1 MEVHTMALTNEEL
14 QQILSGLSPEEQKA
28 LFEKLRQTYGDTP
41 TPQPHPQPTSSTSK
55 VYCCIKCGSVN
66 YKKNGVTAKGLQRYR
81 CKDCGASFSENYGD
95 SLRYTHL
102 IFQRTHGKKCCEA
115 L

>member
-41 TPQPHPQPTSSTSK
+41 TPQPHPKPTSSTSK
-55 VYCCIKCGSVN
+55 VYHSFLTTA
-66 YKKNGVTAKGLQRYR
+66 YHFLQQGVI
-81 CKDCGASFSENYGD
+81 FSIQPVVIITEISN
-95 SLRYTHL
+95 
-102 IFQRTHGKKCCEA
+102 A
-115 L
+115 LGMTSMVSWQSS

>member
-1 MEVHTMALTNEEL
+1 MALTNEEL
-14 QQILSGLSPEEQKA
+14 HQILSGLSPEEQKA

-41 TPQPHPQPTSSTSK
+41 TPQPHPNPTSTTSK

-102 IFQRTHGKKCCEA
+102 SEDHGKKC
-115 L
+115 